1 MYWFRSGIVATFLC
15 GYYWRVADGQG
26 SSICLKQSLY
36 NESTDCSG
44 PSTDVYHS
52 VGTSFDDTCRR
63 Y

>member
-15 GYYWRVADGQG
+15 GYYWRVANGQD

-44 PSTDVYHS
+44 ASTDVYHS
-52 VGTSFDDTCRR
+52 VGTGFDDTCRM